1 VTDSAHVQTKIAVP
15 LAESRNLSLVTIRN
29 PTSEPISNY
38 KTAIDPALIA
48 GKILPVDQRILELSG
63 EPVPAWQSNYG
74 TGLSKAEIF
83 HKSSILSNG
92 IQQVFVGD
100 GPWVKDL
107 GPVVDIPQPPDDDV
121 PELIDIWDNWH
132 KDVVTDLSSCD
143 VLMFAD
149 MTYPSVPY
157 FTDYLAAYRV
167 QSSLFPLSSRHVV
180 KTSDGVLHAVVA
192 YAISGLSRIVYM
204 KSENGGETWSS
215 TIVDNNDGH
224 HYVTPSITCDK
235 NDGIHI
241 TYTRWD
247 SAAVSTFW
255 LFSGSS
261 IPSGFTLVSG
271 SGDFGYHRLLGGEE
285 GSYYPA
291 LGNNPDDY
299 NDHCHYIH
307 VSSGSVD
314 TTTNPLML
322 AEPVSTFPAVNIGF
336 HHTAAEWSS
345 PVLQSLLPPSRSL
358 KLLRYYGIPPSLPAD
373 IVVPF
378 DTSVPSGFT
387 RYSAQDGYCVYCS
400 DDVGTIL
407 GLDQHRHQRT
417 LTVSGVTNVYNVE
430 YYPFEVP
437 TIYNHTHTCDAIS
450 GYTAVNPYRQQVV
463 FGKVDSSITT
473 IPAHSLLMFL
483 SDDASIPDT
492 TLLSGVGGALNKRYL
507 VGGSSYADLGGA
519 LEHTHP
525 DYNGGTFGPTPVG
538 PQSRTAAGPLTFS
551 RSDHS
556 HIIHAWW
563 DDASNYG
570 SRIMPCIYHV
580 DSSINMSTYGND
592 LFYRY
597 ISPAGTPST
606 PINISE
612 LHTYFPSFEGV
623 CLADGSDN
631 LHFCWSAQ
639 GLNTNPD
646 RARISYRKMTSG
658 SLGAR
663 TDLTTSDQHM
673 LYPSIDIDKNDVIHV
688 AWFNATT
695 MASIEYRQFASGS
708 WSVIE
713 TVDNSNYVGYPSNI
727 VADENGDVLITYLKW
742 SDNVTPIQDVMY
754 RRRAAGSWGTS
765 YNLSPGKA
773 AGGHHQFT
781 SQIYIDNK
789 KNIIVMWNGK
799 GYGSHTGVY
808 HPVYRIILPD
818 DTVYP
823 PLTGDA
829 TDLFPDD
836 DNPIIYPVVFWHS
849 FPLSDSVYQNLVS
862 SGFTFVYLYNPRGT
876 YGETADL
883 RFFSSPSA
891 MVGDVGSIG
900 GGGIGSDDHFPG
912 GVGGEGVFEQESY
925 SISVRGYICKSYST
939 SQVGRYL
946 G

>member
-1 VTDSAHVQTKIAVP
+1 MTDLAHVQTKAAVP
-15 LAESRNLSLVTIRN
+15 MAESRNLSLVTIRN

-48 GKILPVDQRILELSG
+48 GKILPVDQRMLELSG
-63 EPVPAWQSNYG
+63 EPVPAWLSNYG
-74 TGLSKAEIF
+74 TGVSKAEIF
-83 HKSSILSNG
+83 HKSSILSDG

-100 GPWVKDL
+100 GPWVQDL

-132 KDVVTDLSSCD
+132 KDVVTDLTAND
-143 VLMFAD
+143 VLMLAD
-149 MTYPSVPY
+149 MVYPSIPY
-157 FTDYLAAYRV
+157 FATYATLYRS
-167 QSSLFPLSSRHVV
+167 QHSLFPVSARHVV

-247 SAAVSTFW
+247 SVADYTYW
-255 LFSGSS
+255 LFAGSS
-261 IPSGFTLVSG
+261 TPSGFTLVSG
-271 SGDFGYHRLLGGEE
+271 SGDIGYHRLLGCED
-285 GSYYPA
+285 GSYYPT
-291 LGNNPDDY
+291 LGNDPDDY
-299 NDHCHYIH
+299 NVHGH
-307 VSSGSVD
+307 VFYASGGD
-314 TTTNPLML
+314 TDTVANPLML
-322 AEPVSTFPAVNIGF
+322 AEPLSTFPAVYIGLHHNIYSWG
-336 HHTAAEWSS
+336 T
-345 PVLQSLLPPSRSL
+345 PTYPTILPPSRSL

-373 IVVPF
+373 IIVPF

-400 DDVGTIL
+400 DDVGTVL
-407 GLDQHRHQRT
+407 GLDQHRHQNT
-417 LTVSGVTNVYNVE
+417 LNISGVTSVYNVE
-430 YYPFEVP
+430 YYPWEVH
-437 TIYNHTHTCDAIS
+437 TIYDHTHTCDVIS
-450 GYTAVNPYRQQVV
+450 GYTAINPYRQRVV

-473 IPAHSLLMFL
+473 LAAHALLMCGNSSL
-483 SDDASIPDT
+483 AIPDT
-492 TLLSGVGGALNKRYL
+492 TLLSDVGGALNKRYL

-519 LEHTHP
+519 LEHGHS

-538 PQSRTAAGPLTFS
+538 PQAWTAAGPLTFAGY
-551 RSDHS
+551 DHS
-556 HIIHAWW
+556 HIIHSSFSNE
-563 DDASNYG
+563 SNYG

-597 ISPAGTPST
+597 ISPEGTPAT
-606 PINISE
+606 PVNISE

-646 RARISYRKMTSG
+646 RSRISYRKMTGG

-663 TDLTTSDQHM
+663 VDLTTSDQHM
-673 LYPSIDIDKNDVIHV
+673 LYPSMDIDKNGVIHA

-708 WSVIE
+708 WSAIE

-727 VADENGDVLITYLKW
+727 VADENGDVLLTYLKW

-754 RRRAAGSWGTS
+754 RRRSSGSWGSS
-765 YNLSPGKA
+765 YNLSPGKSA
-773 AGGHHQFT
+773 AGHHQFT

-789 KNIIVMWNGK
+789 KNIVVMWNGK

-883 RFFSSPSA
+883 RFFSSPTA

-900 GGGIGSDDHFPG
+900 GGGIGSDDNFPG
-912 GVGGEGVFEQESY
+912 GVGGESVFEQESY
-925 SISVRGYICKSYST
+925 SISVRGYLCKSYST
-939 SQVGRYL
+939 SPTGRYL

>member
-1 VTDSAHVQTKIAVP
+1 MTDLAQVQTKAAVP
-15 LAESRNLSLVTIRN
+15 LAESRNLSLVIIHN
-29 PTSEPISNY
+29 PTSEPISDCN
-38 KTAIDPALIA
+38 TAVDPALVA
-48 GKILPVDQRILELSG
+48 GKILPVDQCILELSG
-63 EPVPAWQSNYG
+63 EPVPAWLSNYG

-83 HKSSILSNG
+83 HKSSILSDG

-100 GPWVKDL
+100 GPWVHDL
-107 GPVVDIPQPPDDDV
+107 GPVVDIPQPPDDTPDQ
-121 PELIDIWDNWH
+121 LIDIWDNWH

-149 MTYPSVPY
+149 MTYPLIPY
-157 FTDYLAAYRV
+157 FTDVATTFRSQA
-167 QSSLFPLSSRHVV
+167 SLFPLSARHVV

-235 NDGIHI
+235 NNGIHI

-247 SAAVSTFW
+247 SAAVSTLW
-255 LFSGSS
+255 LFAGSS
-261 IPSGFTLVSG
+261 TPSGFELISNSG
-271 SGDFGYHRLLGGEE
+271 NYGYHRLLGGED
-285 GSYYPA
+285 GTYFPA
-291 LGNNPDDY
+291 IGVDPDIH
-299 NDHCHYIH
+299 NEHDHSIH
-307 VSSGSVD
+307 VSGGAVD

-322 AEPVSTFPAVNIGF
+322 YEPVSTFPAVATGF
-336 HHTAAEWSS
+336 HHTSASWSAS
-345 PVLQSLLPPSRSL
+345 VKISLLPPSRSL
-358 KLLRYYGIPPSLPAD
+358 KLLRYRGIPPSLPAD
-373 IVVPF
+373 IIVPF

-407 GLDQHRHQRT
+407 GLDTHRHSRT
-417 LTVSGVTNVYNVE
+417 LSVSGINSVYNVE
-430 YYPFEVP
+430 AYPDEVH
-437 TIYNHTHTCDAIS
+437 TIYDHTHTCDVNS
-450 GYTAVNPYRQQVV
+450 GYTAANPYRHRVI
-463 FGKVDSSITT
+463 FGKVDSSVTT
-473 IPAHSLLMFL
+473 IPSHSLLMCL
-483 SDDASIPDT
+483 TDDAVISGT

-519 LEHTHP
+519 LEHGHS

-538 PQSRTAAGPLTFS
+538 PQAWNSAGSLTFAGY
-551 RSDHS
+551 DHS

-563 DDASNYG
+563 DNESNYG

-597 ISPAGTPST
+597 ISPEGTPAT
-606 PINISE
+606 PVNISE

-623 CLADGSDN
+623 CLADDSDN

-646 RARISYRKMTSG
+646 RSRISYRKMTGGTLG
-658 SLGAR
+658 SR

-673 LYPSIDIDKNDVIHV
+673 LYPSMDIDKNGVIHA

-708 WSVIE
+708 WSAIE

-727 VADENGDVLITYLKW
+727 VADENGDVLLTYLKW
-742 SDNVTPIQDVMY
+742 SDNVTPIHDVMY
-754 RRRAAGSWGTS
+754 RRRTSGSWGSS

-789 KNIIVMWNGK
+789 KNIVVMWNGK

-883 RFFSSPSA
+883 RFFSSPTA

-900 GGGIGSDDHFPG
+900 VGGRGSDDHFPG
-912 GVGGEGVFEQESY
+912 GVGGESVFEQESY
-925 SISVRGYICKSYST
+925 SISVRGYLCKSYST
-939 SQVGRYL
+939 SPMGRYL